1 MLVKGV
7 DTMLTFHLTSVTAG
21 TDRPCVEQ
29 WIVRVGDGDREAL
42 AALYE
47 ETHAALYAY
56 AWSMLKHTQDAQ
68 DVLHDCY
75 MAVVNHAANY
85 RAQGKPMAWLYTI
98 ARNLCLQRLR
108 DRAKT
113 ADMPNDGWDIPM
125 SEREDMTAD
134 DRMVLRACM
143 ERLTDEERQIVVLH
157 AVAGL
162 RHREIAALLS
172 CNLSTVLSKYHR
184 SLKKLRKEWEGGL
197 LYEQKAD

>member
-7 DTMLTFHLTSVTAG
+7 DTMLTFYLTSVTAG

-29 WIVRVGDGDREAL
+29 LIARVGGGDREAF

-56 AWSMLKHTQDAQ
+56 AWSMVKHTQDAQ
-68 DVLHDCY
+68 DVLQDCY
-75 MAVVNHAANY
+75 LAVANHAANY

-108 DRAKT
+108 ERAKV
-113 ADMPNDGWDIPM
+113 ADMPNDDWEIPT
-125 SEREDMTAD
+125 SEREDMAAD
-134 DRMVLRACM
+134 DRMVLRLCM

-162 RHREIAALLS
+162 RHREIAELLS
-172 CNLSTVLSKYHR
+172 CRLSTVLSKYRR
-184 SLKKLRKEWEGGL
+184 SLQKLRKEWEGGL
-197 LYEQKAD
+197 LYEKEAD